1 MKQVSKT
8 KHQAPISSPAPT
20 VRQYAITAA
29 IIPVITSLAGS
40 LLAAGYLIIS
50 KNGLGP
56 VDKLAQ
62 IAGAFGVTAVS
73 LTSAILIQK
82 SLLSSRSGADDA
94 ARQAVKRQEH
104 LILQTIANDVR
115 RIVGGGS

>member
-1 MKQVSKT
+1 
-8 KHQAPISSPAPT
+8 
-20 VRQYAITAA
+20 
-29 IIPVITSLAGS
+29 
-40 LLAAGYLIIS
+40 
-50 KNGLGP
+50 
-56 VDKLAQ
+56 
-62 IAGAFGVTAVS
+62 